1 MTPRQDRT
9 YRVVIRL
16 FQGLFRGFDVRF
28 DVRGAE
34 NIPRTGPAVLACN
47 HIGYLDFT
55 FVGLAASRQGRLVRF
70 MAKASTFHNA
80 VSGPLMRRMHHIPV
94 DRDGVLTGAV
104 AYRKAIRELENG
116 ELVGV
121 FPESTISRS
130 WTLRPFKPGAVALAV
145 RQQVPLVP
153 VVTWGGHR
161 LATVDGHVE
170 PRRHTPVTVMV
181 GTPITPTT
189 REETGPLLRAAIQDL
204 LDRAQREYPVAGAGR
219 WWQPLHLDGTA
230 PTREQAAELE
240 REVDLRR
247 AAAG

>member
-1 MTPRQDRT
+1 MTPRRDTT
-9 YRVVIRL
+9 YRAVIRV
-16 FQGLFRGFDVRF
+16 FRLVFRLFDVRF
-28 DVRGAE
+28 DVRGVE
-34 NIPRTGPAVLACN
+34 HIPATGPAVLACN

-55 FVGLAASRQGRLVRF
+55 FVGLAAGRRGRLVRF
-70 MAKASTFHNA
+70 MAKVSTFTNP

-104 AYRKAIRELENG
+104 AYRRAIRELEHG

-130 WTLRPFKPGAVALAV
+130 WTLRPFKPGAAALAV
-145 RQQVPLVP
+145 RQNVPLVP

-170 PRRHTPVTVMV
+170 PRRHVPVTVLV
-181 GTPITPTT
+181 GAPITPTT
-189 REETGPLLRAAIQDL
+189 LDETGSLLQAAIADL
-204 LDRAQREYPVAGAGR
+204 LDTAQRGYPVDGAGR

-230 PTREQAAELE
+230 PTRGEAEVRE
-240 REVDLRR
+240 REIELRR
-247 AAAG
+247 AG